1 MNALQNFLVLFLGQD
16 GKATELTLLQIS
28 LRGLVI
34 FFVGLALV
42 RIGDR
47 RSLSEKTAFDAIFIV
62 LVGSMLSR
70 AINGT
75 APFLATIAAGTALM
89 IIHRACAFGA
99 CKLQWFGKLI
109 KGQPV
114 TLVWNGEIN
123 WTEMQRSLVS
133 KKTCVWTPR
142 PRTSPPSNWPASN
155 AAATSRL
162 SRKSNSRHW
171 TLGACRAV
179 ALRRRV
185 GRWTFPLY
193 VSRQAF
199 HPRPRRSL
207 RQNLGRILPPD
218 DRSSQ

>member
-99 CKLQWFGKLI
+99 CKLHWFGKLI

-133 KKTCVWTPR
+133 KHDLEEDL
-142 PRTSPPSNWPASN
+142 
-155 AAATSRL
+155 RL
-162 SRKSNSRHW
+162 DAKAEDISTIQLAR
-171 TLGACRAV
+171 LE
-179 ALRRRV
+179 
-185 GRWTFPLY
+185 
-193 VSRQAF
+193 
-199 HPRPRRSL
+199 RSGDISFIKKE
-207 RQNLGRILPPD
+207 Q
-218 DRSSQ
+218 